1 MPNFYDSAKYAAGIA
16 KNYITNGL
24 STTFRRID
32 VNIHNAGVPYGFT
45 KLTLNTSTILISKG
59 SLNKIAFVPR
69 ILNEHVESS
78 RQIHSVVTST
88 NIVGQIFKASKDNI
102 SALFLTLESAGG
114 VVIDDFESY
123 ADNAALQLTWLTS
136 GINPALLEQVIV
148 HDALQ
153 AMRLTTIVDG
163 EEWTRTAAPQNYTG
177 YTGTFNAYFSHAVD
191 QMQISVFIEDSTGFS
206 KSFVLIQ
213 NSADVWQDFEV
224 NEAAMIEDG
233 AWTTDVT
240 DIDTIGYRVV
250 SKKPASFV
258 IIDNLE
264 SAPPPGELELK
275 LWDMGDTLPD
285 DGVTSIDDGVQ
296 YDQIGAAEA
305 ASFNIQL
312 EGGKRLYHF
321 EEFYAGVNKV
331 EPLNKLLTPD
341 NYYILELKYIDTDVS
356 VYGPDTSFNVT
367 YYNNGYCFDVPDEA
381 TPIIGIGP
389 FSDIMFG
396 IMSAQEVYF
405 IKIGWRFDAT
415 PNGNAGLSVF
425 LEDTNMKITDMVV
438 DHEHSP
444 EKEFTFNAESRPF
457 RLEDG
462 GKLEF
467 YYSDDYS
474 DAITKVSG
482 EATFWYEPPVVNG

>member
-1 MPNFYDSAKYAAGIA
+1 MLGNFYDKALLAAGIT
-16 KNYITNGL
+16 KNYIKDIATLNGA
-24 STTFRRID
+24 ID
-32 VNIHNAGVPYGFT
+32 VNVQDGAPFTFT
-45 KLTLNTSTILISKG
+45 KLTSNTGVRLVSKG
-59 SLNKIAFVPR
+59 SLNKITFVPR

-123 ADNAALQLTWLTS
+123 IDNAALQLVWLTS
-136 GINPALLEQVIV
+136 GANLAVLEQTIV
-148 HDALQ
+148 HDGLQ
-153 AMRLTTIVDG
+153 SMRLTTTVAS
-163 EEWTRTAAPQNYTG
+163 EEWTRTAAPLNYAG
-177 YTGTFNAYFSHAVD
+177 YTGTFDVYFSHVVD
-191 QMQISVFIEDSTGFS
+191 QMQISVFIEDSAGFS
-206 KSFVLIQ
+206 KSFALVQ
-213 NSADVWQDFEV
+213 NASGVWQSFEV
-224 NEAAMIEDG
+224 DEAAMIEDG
-233 AWTTDVT
+233 PWITNVA

-250 SKKPASFV
+250 SKNPASFV

-264 SAPPPGELELK
+264 SAPPPGELGVK
-275 LWDMGDTLPD
+275 LWDMGNTLPD
-285 DGVTSIDDGVQ
+285 DGITSIDNGTQ
-296 YDQIGAAEA
+296 YDQIGAAQS
-305 ASFNIQL
+305 ASFNLQL
-312 EGGKRLYHF
+312 EGGKRLYHL

-331 EPLNKLLTPD
+331 EPSNKVLTPG
-341 NYYILELKYIDTDVS
+341 NYYILELKHIDTDVS
-356 VYGPDTSFNVT
+356 IYGPDTSFGIN
-367 YYNNGYCFDVPDEA
+367 YYNNGYCFTTPDEA
-381 TPIIGIGP
+381 TPITSMGP

-405 IKIGWRFDAT
+405 IKIGWRFDAV
-415 PNGNAGLSVF
+415 PNGNSGLSVF
-425 LEDTNMKITDMVV
+425 LENKDMKITDIIL

-444 EKEFTFNAESRPF
+444 EQAFVFNAETRPF

-474 DAITKVSG
+474 DNVSKVSG